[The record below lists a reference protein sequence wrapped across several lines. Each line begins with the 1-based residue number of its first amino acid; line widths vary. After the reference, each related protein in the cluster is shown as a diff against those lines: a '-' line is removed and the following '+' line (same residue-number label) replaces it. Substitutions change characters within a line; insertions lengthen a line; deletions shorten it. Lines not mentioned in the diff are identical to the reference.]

1 MGWWTVPIGIA
12 KFAYDVAS
20 ETKEAKAPERKKP
33 KTNKFGMPTELREG
47 LEPMKM
53 PKLSKKEQEKFNK
66 LFKKKYNPK
75 SKTRKVKGDIT

>member
-33 KTNKFGMPTELREG
+33 KTNKFGMPTELVEFK
-47 LEPMKM
+47 PN
-53 PKLSKKEQEKFNK
+53 LSKKEQEKFNK
-66 LFKKKYNPK
+66 LLKKKYNPK